1 MLHLVFEAFSTCDE
15 RSESRGRYISWL
27 GCYVEVV
34 GAKFKNTTFKYQ
46 AICPVRSF
54 LFISHLV
61 QCNLFKSLDQV
72 PVKRRDVV
80 AVEGKEEVVVV
91 LAEVYDERGESRKEL
106 RCCVRIFALG
116 RLW

>member
-1 MLHLVFEAFSTCDE
+1 
-15 RSESRGRYISWL
+15 
-27 GCYVEVV
+27 
-34 GAKFKNTTFKYQ
+34 
-46 AICPVRSF
+46 
-54 LFISHLV
+54 
-61 QCNLFKSLDQV
+61 V